1 MWVLTF
7 VVMQA
12 FNMHFFVLSKPA
24 VTLTQSSGGSEDGC
38 KYLHLWR
45 NVPYVTQTSVVMS
58 QLSNAC
64 SVFALEGYLLVTCCF
79 ASVHA
84 CVIGQTQRTQTWKN
98 HCFYVTSPQNF
109 GWNTGY
115 GAFKVPAISSSD
127 ASILRTRLITRSIC
141 GSIRQRLASLDVGRW
156 NRWNSE
162 RSNRQLSIGFN
173 YLQGSYHSNGL

>member
-1 MWVLTF
+1 MGSTGHLLLLDLITTHSLWCVVGIEIWFMWVLTF

-109 GWNTGY
+109 G
-115 GAFKVPAISSSD
+115 
-127 ASILRTRLITRSIC
+127 
-141 GSIRQRLASLDVGRW
+141 
-156 NRWNSE
+156 
-162 RSNRQLSIGFN
+162 
-173 YLQGSYHSNGL
+173 